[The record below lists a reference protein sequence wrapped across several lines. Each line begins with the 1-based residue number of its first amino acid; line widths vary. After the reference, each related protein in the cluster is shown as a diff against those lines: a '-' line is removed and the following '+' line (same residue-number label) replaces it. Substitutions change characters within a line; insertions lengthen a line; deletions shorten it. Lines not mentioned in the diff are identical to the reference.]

1 VDQCSYS
8 WLGVNQLGHDLA
20 HDGSSDDKH
29 TVYRWYSEQFAYL
42 LESLDAVPEG
52 EGTLLDNTVVLW
64 VSEFGNSAEH
74 SPDDLLWLL
83 MGNVGGFFR
92 QGQVLEL
99 GGRSS
104 NDVHTTI
111 ARAFG
116 LELDSFGNPA
126 YGDGAIDALRA

>member
-1 VDQCSYS
+1 
-8 WLGVNQLGHDLA
+8 
-20 HDGSSDDKH
+20 
-29 TVYRWYSEQFAYL
+29 
-42 LESLDAVPEG
+42 
-52 EGTLLDNTVVLW
+52 
-64 VSEFGNSAEH
+64 
-74 SPDDLLWLL
+74 